1 MELAHSLLLNEEALK
16 RIPES
21 KRPVFVFEWLRFLDK
36 VLAASQKSDIKGSQK
51 RLVEQLTAQI
61 TESPGPPTRKLLAR
75 CLALIF
81 SVGDTFDLFETI
93 NKCNDIIKNKDDS
106 PSYLPSRL
114 AAIACL
120 GAMYEKLGRMTG
132 RTYEDT
138 VQILIKSLKNAESQ
152 GRFEIMQTLEKLVCG
167 LGSAGSHTHK
177 DIYKACRQAMTDR
190 AMAVR
195 QAAARC
201 MHELVSEAPFMS
213 TTELETVANLCFR
226 ALDGSNYDARCT
238 IAKLLGNLMATAQAP
253 KLPGAKT
260 KPARLED
267 VLAVLASG
275 FIKGTIGG
283 FLKTSTAGEMI
294 KGSNPVNREIRVGI
308 THAYVEFIKCMGGL
322 WLERNISV
330 FLTHVLELVANPRA
344 TPSHVD
350 AVYARK
356 CVQFIMR
363 SVIGGMLGE
372 KAQIAAAKEICQVIV
387 KQMNT
392 VGEAAVEA
400 SEGKG
405 QASELTA
412 SQHVLVCALHEL
424 GCLVLRLGTS
434 ASPLVAE
441 PATGIIEPVV
451 SVLIH
456 PSHAARL
463 SASWCLASIA
473 VALPSQLTLLLDR
486 CVERMDK
493 LRSSPEAVAGYSSA
507 LAALLGGV
515 YQCALGI
522 PHSKGK
528 QIFSIAEE
536 LLRTASQNSR
546 LSLQRTQSGWLLLGA
561 LMTLGPSVIKNH
573 LPRMLLLWRNAFPR
587 SVRELESEKVRG
599 EAFTWQVTLEGRA
612 GALGAMYSFLLH
624 CRDLVTEDVI
634 RRMLA
639 PLECALVMMTQLASV
654 IKMYGTQLKAS
665 AATIRLRLYDVLS
678 LLPPESF
685 DGLYPNLLRE
695 LVAEF
700 TLTDNPANTTTS
712 QLRFM
717 CHADDSVI
725 LGSWLQETD
734 HKAIEDQMEPNRKVD
749 KEYLQPNSASGSGTL
764 EHDSQ
769 SLYIRCPPSEPIPGP
784 LPLGVAVIDSSVK
797 LYGVIF
803 PHVAHKHRYQML
815 QHFNECIRQAK
826 GPRQQAVQMNVFT
839 AVLCALKSLAEL
851 KSSPGPD
858 DVKKAAF
865 SLIMDAM
872 SSSNP
877 ILRCAAGEALGRMAQ
892 VVGDS
897 KFIAEMAQHSFDKLK
912 SARDVVSRTG
922 HSLALGCLHR
932 YVGGMG
938 SNQHLN
944 TSVSILLALAQD
956 FNSPVVQVWALHAL
970 ALIADS
976 GGPMYRSYVE
986 PTLSLVLQLLLS
998 VPPAIVDVHQCLGKC
1013 LSALIT
1019 SIGPELQGN
1028 SSAIGTARLY
1038 CLVCCAVMQAHP
1050 DSLVQAEAIAC
1061 LQQLHMFAP
1070 RHLNLSNLVPHLCEN
1085 LSSSHLLLRR
1095 AAVSCLR
1102 QLATRE
1108 AGDVSSLAL
1117 SLVVGQGKDS
1127 KTNSHIADTGLE
1139 GVLFGMLDTETDGQ
1153 LLSDLRDTIDSLLQ
1167 CLAIPNLARWL
1178 ALLKDVLSASTDA
1191 TNTDNDVD
1199 NGGDGDEEEA
1209 DDIDVTFTAAE
1220 PETTHPS
1227 VAPRWPTRVFA
1238 VECLMKIISSCE
1250 EGEGQFDLQLAK
1262 ELKEKTGKNNFLV
1275 LHLSDLIRM
1284 SFIAATSDSNQLRLV
1299 GLAAL
1304 EEVIRR
1310 FAAVPEPEFPGH
1322 VILEQYQAQVG
1333 AALRPAFSPDTPS
1346 DVTAAA
1352 CEVCSKW
1359 IGSGVARDLNDLRR
1373 VHQLLVSSLAKL
1385 GSVSG
1390 RPRAPLYN
1398 ESASTMEKLA
1408 VIRAWAEVYIVAVDR
1423 ELESK
1428 RKKEGRQN
1436 GEEVQPSGPGGW
1448 EDGEE
1453 HYEQHSGESL
1463 LSLVQPELE
1472 NLSRHWFHALRDHAL
1487 LSLPSEYSNQLPSE
1501 GGAFYHPDTVETAI
1515 GHYRKSWPSI
1525 LHGLAIWL
1533 DYTGFDQAGAEPGN
1547 EKEEGK
1553 LTLGASAIQ
1562 PANAPANMR
1571 ARTMNQD
1578 RFFLILGISME
1589 ALCNSASRLEES
1601 TVQHCLR
1608 ALRALLGTSWPRS
1621 QLGKDATLSRELLNV
1636 MHRVILTRDGVD
1648 IHNMALD
1655 VVQRVATAAK
1665 EHLDSQRAKQSEN
1678 TDSKDGVKEGSEATS
1693 GEGGSNGDFPSQTS
1707 VVFATLEVCLCA
1719 IVRHIPALNPSSGST
1734 GFQPPTHLT
1743 RMGSAT
1749 FDLVARVM
1757 KLMMELLDLCS
1768 PVGAVT
1774 VLPTVLHLVTSIMK
1788 ETCARGAV
1796 TPAPS
1801 LVQACLDVLTTACK
1815 YQVVPDNAR
1824 DEDGEEMSNVKR
1836 DWARL
1841 LQSTMASI
1849 LQYAHPGEDQAGT
1862 DLAVLVSM
1870 LSVFTTHC
1878 PKAVA
1883 GIKDL
1888 LEPTLDVYRQAWDS
1902 DSPANRLKCIQ
1913 ALTSILSHEDKNVP
1927 VPYIHC
1933 LAPRFIEQLN
1943 RPDAPQ
1949 MLKSPA
1955 DRELLLAE
1963 LDCLEQLVAV
1973 VEDSRRVTMM
1983 ALYVPILVSLLLEET
1998 TGAQASA
2005 EHRALSDRC
2014 LERLTELG
2022 RLYPDHLR
2030 TVMSASAQLKPRLEA
2045 AVRLRQK
2052 SQAEAKAKAAA
2063 KAAPQ
2068 LNKPTITLKMDFSN
2082 FKT

>member
-16 RIPES
+16 RIADS

-36 VLAASQKSDIKGSQK
+36 VLSASQKSDIKGSQK
-51 RLVEQLTAQI
+51 RLVEQLTSQI
-61 TESPGPPTRKLLAR
+61 SESPGPPTRKLLAR

-93 NKCNDIIKNKDDS
+93 NKCNDIIKSKDDS

-132 RTYEDT
+132 RSYEDT
-138 VQILIKSLKNAESQ
+138 VQSLIKSLKNAESQ
-152 GRFEIMQTLEKLVCG
+152 GRFEIMQTLEKLVSG
-167 LGSAGSHTHK
+167 LGSAGSSTHK

-190 AMAVR
+190 SMAVR
-195 QAAARC
+195 QAAAKC
-201 MHELVSEAPFMS
+201 MNELVNEVPFMS
-213 TTELETVANLCFR
+213 TTELETVASLCIR
-226 ALDGSNYDARCT
+226 ALDGSNYDVRCT

-253 KLPGAKT
+253 KQPTAKV

-267 VLAVLASG
+267 VLALLASG
-275 FIKGTIGG
+275 FIKGSLGG
-283 FLKTSTAGEMI
+283 FLKTSAAGDMI

-308 THAYVEFIKCMGGL
+308 THAYVEFIRCMGGL
-322 WLERNISV
+322 WLERNISI
-330 FLTHVLELVANPRA
+330 FLTHVLDLVANPKA

-372 KAQIAAAKEICQVIV
+372 KAQIAAAKEICQIII
-387 KQMNT
+387 KQMNS
-392 VGEAAVEA
+392 VGEASADA
-400 SEGKG
+400 TDAKNQG
-405 QASELTA
+405 AELNS

-434 ASPLVAE
+434 ASPLVSE
-441 PATGIIEPVV
+441 PATGIIEPVI

-473 VALPSQLTLLLDR
+473 VALPSHLTPLLDG
-486 CVERMDK
+486 CVDRMDK
-493 LRSSPEAVAGYSSA
+493 LRSSPEAVVGYSSA

-515 YQCALGI
+515 YQCPLGI

-587 SVRELESEKVRG
+587 SVKELESEKVRG

-612 GALGAMYSFLLH
+612 GALGAMYSFLLN

-639 PLECALVMMTQLASV
+639 PLECALVMMSQLASV

-700 TLTDNPANTTTS
+700 TLTDNPSNTTTS

-717 CHADDSVI
+717 CHADDNVI

-749 KEYLQPNSASGSGTL
+749 KDILQPNSASGSGTL

-769 SLYIRCPPSEPIPGP
+769 SLYIRCPPNEPVPGP
-784 LPLGVAVIDSSVK
+784 LPLGVTVIDSSVK

-851 KSSPGPD
+851 KASLGPD

-892 VVGDS
+892 VVGDT

-998 VPPAIVDVHQCLGKC
+998 VPPAIIDVHQCLGKC

-1019 SIGPELQGN
+1019 SIGPELSGN

-1038 CLVCCAVMQAHP
+1038 CQVCCAVMQAHP

-1070 RHLNLSNLVPHLCEN
+1070 RHLNLSSLVPHLCEN

-1102 QLATRE
+1102 QLANRE
-1108 AGDVSSLAL
+1108 ACDVSSLAL
-1117 SLVVGQGKDS
+1117 SFVGSEKDA
-1127 KTNSHIADTGLE
+1127 KNSSNIAETGLE
-1139 GVLFGMLDTETDGQ
+1139 GVLFGMLDTETDTQ

-1167 CLAIPNLARWL
+1167 SLAIANLARWL
-1178 ALLKDVLSASTDA
+1178 ALLKDVLSASSDA
-1191 TNTDNDVD
+1191 ANTESEIEDLGDND
-1199 NGGDGDEEEA
+1199 DEEEG
-1209 DDIDVTFTAAE
+1209 DDIGVTFKAAD
-1220 PETTHPS
+1220 PDVTHPS

-1250 EGEGQFDLQLAK
+1250 GGEGQFDLQLAK

-1275 LHLSDLIRM
+1275 LHLTDLIRM

-1304 EEVIRR
+1304 EEVIMR
-1310 FAAVPEPEFPGH
+1310 FASVPEPEFPGH

-1390 RPRAPLYN
+1390 RPKAPLYN

-1423 ELESK
+1423 EIESQQ
-1428 RKKEGRQN
+1428 KKDNEDRGDVD
-1436 GEEVQPSGPGGW
+1436 EDAEV
-1448 EDGEE
+1448 
-1453 HYEQHSGESL
+1453 YEHSGESL

-1472 NLSRHWFHALRDHAL
+1472 NLSRHWFNALKDHAL
-1487 LSLPSEYSNQLPSE
+1487 LSLPAEYSSQLPSE

-1515 GHYRKSWPSI
+1515 HHYKKSWPSI
-1525 LHGLAIWL
+1525 LHGLSLWL
-1533 DYTGFDQAGAEPGN
+1533 DSAGFEQASRESADN
-1547 EKEEGK
+1547 KH
-1553 LTLGASAIQ
+1553 TLLAT
-1562 PANAPANMR
+1562 PAQLANVPANMR

-1589 ALCNSASRLEES
+1589 ALCNSASRLEDV
-1601 TVQHCLR
+1601 TVRHCLR
-1608 ALRALLGTSWPRS
+1608 GLKALLSSVWPRS
-1621 QLGKDATLSRELLNV
+1621 QLGKDATLCRELLNV
-1636 MHRVILTRDGVD
+1636 MHRVTLTREGLD
-1648 IHNMALD
+1648 IHGFALD
-1655 VVQRVATAAK
+1655 VVYLVVTASKEFLETNRTKLKEEDKETAK
-1665 EHLDSQRAKQSEN
+1665 EQS
-1678 TDSKDGVKEGSEATS
+1678 TDNQSIFM
-1693 GEGGSNGDFPSQTS
+1693 GEGGTNGEFPVETS

-1719 IVRHIPALNPSSGST
+1719 IVRHIPALNPSSTVT
-1734 GFQPPTHLT
+1734 GFQLPTHLT
-1743 RMGSAT
+1743 KLGAET
-1749 FDLVARVM
+1749 FDLIAKTM
-1757 KLMMELLDLCS
+1757 ALMVDLLDLCS
-1768 PVGAVT
+1768 PTGAVT
-1774 VLPTVLHLVTSIMK
+1774 ILPTILHLVCGIMK
-1788 ETCARGAV
+1788 EMCARGAV
-1796 TPAPS
+1796 TPAPGIVS
-1801 LVQACLDVLTTACK
+1801 MGLKVFKRVCEYELFPVQDSEKIT
-1815 YQVVPDNAR
+1815 
-1824 DEDGEEMSNVKR
+1824 EELSSVKK
-1836 DWARL
+1836 DWTRL
-1841 LQSTMASI
+1841 IQSAIATI
-1849 LQYAHPGEDQAGT
+1849 VQYAEEGT
-1862 DLAVLVSM
+1862 DNTGIDLGVLVSI
-1870 LSVFTTHC
+1870 LCVFTTSC
-1878 PKAVA
+1878 PKE
-1883 GIKDL
+1883 ITWIPNL
-1888 LEPTLDVYRQAWDS
+1888 LSSTINVYKKAWETEDVQY
-1902 DSPANRLKCIQ
+1902 RLKCVESF
-1913 ALTSILSHEDKNVP
+1913 LMLLNLKNKTEAI
-1927 VPYIHC
+1927 PYIHC
-1933 LAPRFIEQLN
+1933 LAPKVIEHLNSASTSLLSKSQL
-1943 RPDAPQ
+1943 
-1949 MLKSPA
+1949 
-1955 DRELLLAE
+1955 ELQLIGNE
-1963 LDCLEQLVAV
+1963 LDCMERLVALA
-1973 VEDSRRVTMM
+1973 EDSKRVTVI
-1983 ALYVPILVSLLLEET
+1983 ALFIPVLVSMLLDEGTALK
-1998 TGAQASA
+1998 ANQAVQ
-2005 EHRALSDRC
+2005 ALSDRC
-2014 LERLTELG
+2014 LTRLTEVG
-2022 RLYPDHLR
+2022 RMYPEHFKA
-2030 TVMSASAQLKPRLEA
+2030 VMNMSANLKPRLEA
-2045 AVRLRQK
+2045 AVRLKQK
-2052 SQAEAKAKAAA
+2052 TQVQDKARVLASQAVQQPA
-2063 KAAPQ
+2063 
-2068 LNKPTITLKMDFSN
+2068 KPTITLKMDFSN

>member
-51 RLVEQLTAQI
+51 RLVQQLTAQI
-61 TESPGPPTRKLLAR
+61 TESPGPPTRKLLAK
-75 CLALIF
+75 CLASIF
-81 SVGDTFDLFETI
+81 SVGDTFDLFESI
-93 NKCNDIIKNKDDS
+93 NKCNDIIKSKDDS

-132 RTYEDT
+132 RSYEDT

-152 GRFEIMQTLEKLVCG
+152 GRFEIMQTLEKLVSG
-167 LGSAGSHTHK
+167 LGSAGSNTHK

-190 AMAVR
+190 SMAVR
-195 QAAARC
+195 QAAAKC
-201 MHELVSEAPFMS
+201 MDELVNEASFMS
-213 TTELETVANLCFR
+213 TSELETVASICFR

-238 IAKLLGNLMATAQAP
+238 IAKLLGNLMATAQSP
-253 KLPGAKT
+253 KQPNSKV

-267 VLAVLASG
+267 VLNILASG
-275 FIKGTIGG
+275 FLKGTLGG
-283 FLKTSTAGEMI
+283 FLKTSSAGEMI

-308 THAYVEFIKCMGGL
+308 THAYVELIKCMGGL

-330 FLTHVLELVANPRA
+330 FLTHVLELVASPRA
-344 TPSHVD
+344 TSSHVD

-372 KAQIAAAKEICQVIV
+372 KAQISAAKEICQVII

-392 VGEAAVEA
+392 VGEASVEA

-405 QASELTA
+405 QSPDLTA
-412 SQHVLVCALHEL
+412 SQHVIVCALHEL

-473 VALPSQLTLLLDR
+473 VALPSQLTPLLDR

-515 YQCALGI
+515 YQCPLGI

-561 LMTLGPSVIKNH
+561 LMTLGSSVIKNH

-612 GALGAMYSFLLH
+612 GALGAMYSFLLN

-639 PLECALVMMTQLASV
+639 PLECALVMMSQLASV
-654 IKMYGTQLKAS
+654 IKMYGSQLKAS

-717 CHADDSVI
+717 CHVDDSVI

-734 HKAIEDQMEPNRKVD
+734 HKAIEDQ
-749 KEYLQPNSASGSGTL
+749 LQPNSASGSGTL

-769 SLYIRCPPSEPIPGP
+769 SLYLRCPPNEPVPGP

-826 GPRQQAVQMNVFT
+826 GPRQQAVQMNIFT

-851 KSSPGPD
+851 KASPGPD

-892 VVGDS
+892 VVGDT

-956 FNSPVVQVWALHAL
+956 LNSPVVQVWAIHAL

-976 GGPMYRSYVE
+976 GGPMFRSYVE
-986 PTLSLVLQLLLS
+986 PTLSLVLQLLLTM
-998 VPPAIVDVHQCLGKC
+998 PPAIVDVHQCLGKC

-1019 SIGPELQGN
+1019 SIGPELQGK
-1028 SSAIGTARLY
+1028 SSAVSAARLY
-1038 CLVCCAVMQAHP
+1038 CQVCCAVMQAHP

-1070 RHLNLSNLVPHLCEN
+1070 RHLNLSSLVPHLCEN

-1108 AGDVSSLAL
+1108 ACEVSDL
-1117 SLVVGQGKDS
+1117 SLSIVGKGKEP
-1127 KTNSHIADTGLE
+1127 KNNSQMCETGLE
-1139 GVLFGMLDTETDGQ
+1139 GVLFGMLDTETDAQ

-1167 CLAIPNLARWL
+1167 SLAIPNLGRWL

-1191 TNTDNDVD
+1191 ATSDSNVLEEDNNDD
-1199 NGGDGDEEEA
+1199 DGEEG
-1209 DDIDVTFTAAE
+1209 DDIGDTFKAAE
-1220 PETTHPS
+1220 IEKTHPS

-1238 VECLMKIISSCE
+1238 VECLMTIINSCE
-1250 EGEGQFDLQLAK
+1250 GGEGQFDLQLAK
-1262 ELKEKTGKNNFLV
+1262 ELKATTNKGNFLV
-1275 LHLSDLIRM
+1275 LYLTDLIRM
-1284 SFIAATSDSNQLRLV
+1284 AFIAATSDSNQLRLV
-1299 GLAAL
+1299 GLSAL

-1385 GSVSG
+1385 GSVSAK
-1390 RPRAPLYN
+1390 PKAPLYN

-1423 ELESK
+1423 ELEAKPKNRSK
-1428 RKKEGRQN
+1428 QDD
-1436 GEEVQPSGPGGW
+1436 
-1448 EDGEE
+1448 EDFDDFYE
-1453 HYEQHSGESL
+1453 HSAESL

-1472 NLSRHWFHALRDHAL
+1472 NLSRHWFNALKDHAL

-1501 GGAFYHPDTVETAI
+1501 GGAFYHPDTVDVAI
-1515 GHYRKSWPSI
+1515 THYRKSWPSI

-1533 DYTGFDQAGAEPGN
+1533 EDTGFEQASIDNP
-1547 EKEEGK
+1547 EEDGK
-1553 LTLGASAIQ
+1553 LSLGSLAGQ
-1562 PANAPANMR
+1562 PANAPANLR
-1571 ARTMNQD
+1571 ARTVNQD

-1589 ALCNSASRLEES
+1589 ALCNSVSRLEED
-1601 TVQHCLR
+1601 TVRHCLR
-1608 ALRALLGTSWPRS
+1608 ALKALLGTPWPRF
-1621 QLGKDATLSRELLNV
+1621 QLGKDAVLSRELLNV
-1636 MHRVILTRDGVD
+1636 LHRVTLTRDGVD
-1648 IHNMALD
+1648 IHALSLD
-1655 VVQRVATAAK
+1655 VMKLVITAAK
-1665 EHLDSQRAKQSEN
+1665 EYFDFQVKKSKESSQDETQ
-1678 TDSKDGVKEGSEATS
+1678 KDCNEKESTPL
-1693 GEGGSNGDFPSQTS
+1693 GEGGSTGDFPVNTS
-1707 VVFATLEVCLCA
+1707 VVFAALEVCLCA
-1719 IVRHIPALNPSSGST
+1719 IVRHIPALNPSASTT

-1743 RMGSAT
+1743 QMST
-1749 FDLVARVM
+1749 SSFELISSVM
-1757 KLMMELLDLCS
+1757 ELMTDLLDLCS
-1768 PVGAVT
+1768 PTGAVT
-1774 VLPTVLHLVTSIMK
+1774 ILPTCLHLITGIMK

-1796 TPAPS
+1796 TSAQS
-1801 LVQACLDVLTTACK
+1801 IVNSSMKVFAQVCDYDVAEKAEET
-1815 YQVVPDNAR
+1815 DR
-1824 DEDGEEMSNVKR
+1824 EDVIAAKR

-1841 LQSTMASI
+1841 LQSAICSLI
-1849 LQYAHPGEDQAGT
+1849 QYAHPGTDQAGM
-1862 DLAVLVSM
+1862 DLGVLVSV
-1870 LSVFTTHC
+1870 LAVFTAHC
-1878 PKAVA
+1878 PKKVA
-1883 GIKDL
+1883 GVPDL
-1888 LEPTLDVYRQAWDS
+1888 LDPTLEIYKEAWDS
-1902 DSPANRLKCIQ
+1902 EVPEIQLKCIE
-1913 ALTSILSHEDKNVP
+1913 ALTAILKHQDKMVP
-1927 VPYIHC
+1927 VPYIHL
-1933 LAPRFIEQLN
+1933 LAPRIIDQLN
-1943 RPDAPQ
+1943 SAAAT
-1949 MLKSPA
+1949 KSSKLNTSLILS
-1955 DRELLLAE
+1955 EI
-1963 LDCLEQLVAV
+1963 DCLARLVAFA
-1973 VEDSRRVTMM
+1973 EESRRITMV
-1983 ALYVPILVSLLLEET
+1983 ALYIPVLVAFLLDESSSL
-1998 TGAQASA
+1998 QASREA
-2005 EHRALSDRC
+2005 AVISDRS
-2014 LERLTELG
+2014 LEHLTEVG
-2022 RLYPDHLR
+2022 RFHPEHFR
-2030 TVMSASAQLKPRLEA
+2030 TVMSMSANLKPRLEA
-2045 AVRLRQK
+2045 AVKLKQKKVNQEKSMASLR
-2052 SQAEAKAKAAA
+2052 AT
-2063 KAAPQ
+2063 PQ
-2068 LNKPTITLKMDFSN
+2068 PAKPTITLKMDFSN